1 MDNHPISSKTK
12 KLFTAELGLTRRGR
26 NARTTHVNGSGM
38 VHNGNGADT
47 AVILDAIA
55 DLKSDLLEDFR
66 ETSGLGELSEVAK
79 EVAMATAETEVGQ
92 EKDQL
97 ESEIGLVK
105 NEIHALSF
113 AIQQTKEEIAAL
125 YNSADTVNRMSV
137 LQHDLQTVVDTTE
150 EATTKILDA
159 VEKMDL
165 AAQNIKGASEDPYV
179 HQMTEE
185 ISDNVTM
192 VLEASNFQDLT
203 GQRLIKVVNTLT
215 YIEERIGKII
225 DIWGEEDIAS
235 YDSVELPKGEDNLEI
250 MIDKKA
256 DNVEKI
262 SQDDIDKLFD

>member
-1 MDNHPISSKTK
+1 MSITAK
-12 KLFTAELGLTRRGR
+12 KIFTAERGLTRRGR
-26 NARTTHVNGSGM
+26 NAPATHVNGSGM
-38 VHNGNGADT
+38 VHNGNGGDT

-79 EVAMATAETEVGQ
+79 EVALATAETEVGQ

-113 AIQQTKEEIAAL
+113 AIQKTKEEIAAL

-137 LQHDLQTVVDTTE
+137 LQHDLQTVVRTTE

-159 VEKMDL
+159 VEKMDV

-179 HQMTEE
+179 HQMTDE
-185 ISDNVTM
+185 IGENVTI
-192 VLEASNFQDLT
+192 VFEASNFQDLT

-225 DIWGEEDIAS
+225 EIWGEEDIAS
-235 YDSVELPKGEDNLEI
+235 LKSPELPKGQDDLEI
-250 MIDKKA
+250 MIDKKV
-256 DNVEKI
+256 DNIAKI
-262 SQDDIDKLFD
+262 SQDDIDKMFD

>member
-1 MDNHPISSKTK
+1 MSSKTK

-38 VHNGNGADT
+38 VHNGNGAGDT

-66 ETSGLGELSEVAK
+66 ETSGLGELSAVAK

-215 YIEERIGKII
+215 FIEERIGKII

>member
-1 MDNHPISSKTK
+1 MSSTTK
-12 KLFTAELGLTRRGR
+12 RLFTAERGLTRHGR
-26 NARTTHVNGSGM
+26 NAPAAHVNGSG
-38 VHNGNGADT
+38 VDHNGNGDDT
-47 AVILDAIA
+47 AMILDAIA
-55 DLKSDLLEDFR
+55 DLKTDLLEDFR

-79 EVAMATAETEVGQ
+79 EVAMAAAETEVGH
-92 EKDQL
+92 EKEQL
-97 ESEIGLVK
+97 ESEISLVK

-137 LQHDLQTVVDTTE
+137 LQDDLQGVVGATE

-159 VEKMDL
+159 VEKMDV

-179 HQMTEE
+179 HQMTDE
-185 ISDNVTM
+185 IGENVTM

-215 YIEERIGKII
+215 FIEERINKII
-225 DIWGEEDIAS
+225 DIWGQEDIAA
-235 YDSVELPKGEDNLEI
+235 YASVELPKGEDDLEI

-256 DNVEKI
+256 ANVEKI
-262 SQDDIDKLFD
+262 NQDDIDKLFD